1 MARRPRASRLETRT
15 ARLKLPVRLTVISP
29 GIALG
34 YRRCAG
40 AGRFVVRVADGK
52 GGNWTKVVGI
62 ADDHENADG
71 EHVLTWWQAQDK
83 ARKLAR
89 GTDDHA
95 GRPVTVKEAIDTYE
109 KDLIARRGSLRNVGR
124 IRKHL
129 TPRLASRPVAL
140 LTSDELAAW
149 RDSLLAAAMKPATAV
164 RLCKAMKAALNLTAR
179 RNRKRILNRDEW
191 REGLGGIA
199 EDFESRNVQR
209 LSDDQVR
216 NVVAA
221 AYEIDRAFGLYVE
234 TAAVTGARPS
244 QIARLIVAD
253 LQDGT
258 APRLMMPPSR
268 KGDRRRKP
276 PGKTPVPI
284 TSGLAERLASN
295 RPPDEP
301 LLLRADGRAWQSD
314 KRADD
319 HTQLYARAAKRAG
332 VTGTLYQL
340 RHSSIVRGLLAGIPL
355 RVVCAMHD
363 TSAAMVEK
371 TYAAFIADHSDAVVR
386 PALLSTA
393 APAAK
398 VVPIT
403 GRRP

>member
-1 MARRPRASRLETRT
+1 LPT
-15 ARLKLPVRLTVISP
+15 AE
-29 GIALG
+29 
-34 YRRCAG
+34 
-40 AGRFVVRVADGK
+40 
-52 GGNWTKVVGI
+52 GGNWTRVVGI
-62 ADDHENADG
+62 ADDHEDADG
-71 EHVLTWWQAQDK
+71 DHVLTWWQAQDK
-83 ARKLAR
+83 ARKVAR
-89 GTDDHA
+89 GSDADA
-95 GRPVTVKEAIDTYE
+95 GRPLTVKEAVDAYE

-129 TPRLASRPVAL
+129 TPRLASKPVAL

-149 RDSLLAAAMKPATAV
+149 RDNLLAAGMKPATAV
-164 RLCKAMKAALNLTAR
+164 RLCKAVKAALNLAAR

-234 TAAVTGARPS
+234 VAAITDARPS

-276 PGKTPVPI
+276 PGKTPVPV
-284 TSGLAERLASN
+284 TSELAERLASN
-295 RPPDEP
+295 RAPDEP
-301 LLLRADGRAWQSD
+301 LLLRSDGRDWQSH

-319 HTQLYARAAKRAG
+319 HTQLYARAAKRAV
-332 VTGTLYQL
+332 VTGRLYQL

-363 TSAAMVEK
+363 T
-371 TYAAFIADHSDAVVR
+371 
-386 PALLSTA
+386 TA
-393 APAAK
+393 
-398 VVPIT
+398 
-403 GRRP
+403 GRRLRVSPGRLPQQRDRPRRPPLGRCRSAS